1 MFANV
6 LSLGLVADDSRPK
19 PNKNTLIIKFKTNMD
34 KHKTIPPLSQ
44 TTVSGS
50 FTIEDMIGFAD
61 WCRNGLTNVE
71 YSIDK
76 IHEHLEAW
84 ILQHRKDVITLKIEF
99 EDWHYQCGDKCCDNY
114 GTDIYLNDK
123 KLDEQYAEDSRNALK
138 AVLSELGYNV
148 ELNYR

>member
-1 MFANV
+1 MNNK
-6 LSLGLVADDSRPK
+6 LNTNTQSL
-19 PNKNTLIIKFKTNMD
+19 
-34 KHKTIPPLSQ
+34 Q
-44 TTVSGS
+44 TCVSGS
-50 FTIEDMIGFAD
+50 FTVEDMIGFAD

-148 ELNYR
+148 EINYR